1 VTSTDAGGA
10 PGGSRDAADELARR
24 VAELVAAH
32 PAVVRLDGG
41 IFGAVAHYLP
51 GRRLVGVRVDE
62 HGGPVEVAVV
72 LSLAAPIPEVVAQL
86 RARVAVVAGGRPV
99 DVTVS
104 DVVAPGSDTA
114 GPVASV
120 EIGP

>member
-1 VTSTDAGGA
+1 MTGTDPSG
-10 PGGSRDAADELARR
+10 PRDTTDELARR

-41 IFGAVAHYLP
+41 LYGAVATHLP
-51 GRRLVGVRVDE
+51 GRRLLGVRVDE

-86 RARVAVVAGGRPV
+86 RARVAAVTGGRPV

-104 DVVAPGSDTA
+104 DVVDPGPGRPV

>member
-1 VTSTDAGGA
+1 MTDTGASGSWESTDA
-10 PGGSRDAADELARR
+10 LAQRI
-24 VAELVAAH
+24 AELVAAH

-41 IFGAVAHYLP
+41 TFGAVATHLP
-51 GRRLVGVRVDE
+51 GRRLLGVRVDE

-72 LSLAAPIPEVVAQL
+72 LSLAAPIPEIVAQL
-86 RARVAVVAGGRPV
+86 RARVAAVAGGRPV

-104 DVVAPGSDTA
+104 DVVDPGPGAA